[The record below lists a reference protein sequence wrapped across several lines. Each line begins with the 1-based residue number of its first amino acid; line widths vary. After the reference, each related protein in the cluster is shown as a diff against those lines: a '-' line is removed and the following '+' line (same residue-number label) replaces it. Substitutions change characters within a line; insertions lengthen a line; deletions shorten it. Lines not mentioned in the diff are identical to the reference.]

1 MAKPLAGIRV
11 IELANFIAGPLCGT
25 LLADM
30 GADVI
35 KVESPQGDMS
45 RATPPIR
52 DGESVSFTALNR
64 NKRSLVLDLKAP
76 QAQEVMRRL
85 AARSDVLVEANRPG
99 ALDKLGLGP
108 GQLKAVNPKIVYTSV
123 SGFGQT
129 GPDRRRA
136 GVNLIIEAFSG
147 VLSVTGE
154 PGKMPIRPGVQ
165 TADVFGALFATYAT
179 LASLVGVTRNGEGRI
194 ADISLVESSIAAAAW
209 EAAEYLETGEVPQ
222 PMGNRHRLT
231 APYQLFE
238 TADKRYVAI
247 GMPNNMLFRRFMQ
260 VIGLETHLADP
271 RFATY
276 ANRKKNED
284 PLLALVEPAILKM
297 QSADLETA
305 LMEAGVPCAR
315 ANNFKEVFEHPQV
328 VARGMVKDVEHPRL
342 GRMKA
347 ARNPVL
353 LDHDGPDIARPA
365 PMLGEHSEEI
375 LRELGYAPNAIQ
387 GLAASGVT
395 RLAATPHAKAEV

>member
-1 MAKPLAGIRV
+1 
-11 IELANFIAGPLCGT
+11 
-25 LLADM
+25 
-30 GADVI
+30 
-35 KVESPQGDMS
+35 
-45 RATPPIR
+45 
-52 DGESVSFTALNR
+52 
-64 NKRSLVLDLKAP
+64 
-76 QAQEVMRRL
+76 
-85 AARSDVLVEANRPG
+85 
-99 ALDKLGLGP
+99 
-108 GQLKAVNPKIVYTSV
+108 
-123 SGFGQT
+123 
-129 GPDRRRA
+129 
-136 GVNLIIEAFSG
+136 
-147 VLSVTGE
+147 
-154 PGKMPIRPGVQ
+154 
-165 TADVFGALFATYAT
+165 
-179 LASLVGVTRNGEGRI
+179 
-194 ADISLVESSIAAAAW
+194 
-209 EAAEYLETGEVPQ
+209 
-222 PMGNRHRLT
+222 MGNRHRLT

-247 GMPNNMLFRRFMQ
+247 GMPNNMLFQRFMQ

-315 ANNFKEVFEHPQV
+315 VNNFKEVFEHPQI